1 MRKLLSLCFL
11 MVAFTLS
18 ATAQQKKNNIPI
30 YTILKGKS
38 IEWKT
43 GTTEIKKIDIEGE
56 VECVSLT
63 FKGQGGTA
71 TIKGV
76 KAGLVELT
84 ATLAD
89 GKTKRC
95 KVRVNMLANA
105 PDKTEAKWQGPY
117 KLSVPRD
124 NWHVEYTIKG
134 QEVHKLCAAQ
144 IGNIYVLVSHRNEGP
159 IYEKFDYTKQFG
171 YQGTFSGNSFKYY
184 YADGNPIEK
193 ENEEAAKAWFKEYA
207 PPAGECFNYG
217 PQDMVLFGHV
227 STDND
232 DFRGEIMQIMH
243 QYNRNP
249 SQLAKYYVGD
259 ETICGVKCW
268 KFDFRKRPF
277 YGSEGSCYWIDPSNG
292 LCLKSLRES
301 GNGFEV
307 TIYNLNYNT
316 WTSDMRPEGGN

>member
-1 MRKLLSLCFL
+1 MKRLLSLCLL
-11 MVAFTLS
+11 MAAFVLS
-18 ATAQQKKNNIPI
+18 ATAQQKKNDIPF
-30 YTILKGKS
+30 YTILEGKT

-43 GTTEIKKIDIEGE
+43 GTTEINKIDIKGDA
-56 VECVSLT
+56 ECVSLT
-63 FKGQGGTA
+63 FKGQGGKA

-89 GKTKRC
+89 GKTKKC

-105 PDKTEAKWQGPY
+105 PDKTGAKWQGPY
-117 KLSVPRD
+117 NLNVPRS

-134 QEVHKLCAAQ
+134 QEVHKLCAAK
-144 IGNIYVLVSHRNEGP
+144 IGDIYVKVSHRDEGP
-159 IYEKFDYTKQFG
+159 IYEKFDYAKQFG

-184 YADGNPIEK
+184 YADGSPIEK
-193 ENEEAAKAWFKEYA
+193 EGEDAARAWFEEYA
-207 PPAGECFNYG
+207 PPAGDCFNYG
-217 PQDMVLFGHV
+217 PQDMVMFGHIA
-227 STDND
+227 TDDD
-232 DFRGEIMQIMH
+232 DFRGEIMQMMK
-243 QYNRNP
+243 QYNRNQ

-292 LCLKSLRES
+292 LCLKCLRES

-307 TIYNLNYNT
+307 TLYDLNYNS
-316 WTSDMRPEGGN
+316 WTSDMRPEGNK